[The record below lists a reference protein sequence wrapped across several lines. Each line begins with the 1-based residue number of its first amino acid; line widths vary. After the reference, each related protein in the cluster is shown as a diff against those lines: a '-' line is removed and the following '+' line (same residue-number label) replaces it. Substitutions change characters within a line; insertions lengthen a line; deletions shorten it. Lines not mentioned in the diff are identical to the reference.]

1 MDNFFAV
8 IWAAV
13 LLVGGGSIFYFLFHT
28 VHDKIKP
35 ESEQNGS
42 SSKVLAFILI
52 VIFLVVILGL
62 AFGNNP

>member
-8 IWAAV
+8 IWGV
-13 LLVGGGSIFYFLFHT
+13 IFLVGGASIFYFLFHS

-35 ESEQNGS
+35 DTEQNGS
-42 SSKVLAFILI
+42 SSKVMAFVVV
-52 VIFLVVILGL
+52 VIFLVVILGF